1 MLYWISREPCFNLV
15 IIIVVVLPLR
25 EQFFFLQKIDLLIVI
40 AIEDD
45 DISYFFKI
53 EIDGKREHTELLIYQ
68 KKRKGLVLRASHVI
82 T

>member
-1 MLYWISREPCFNLV
+1 
-15 IIIVVVLPLR
+15 
-25 EQFFFLQKIDLLIVI
+25 LQKIDVLIVI

-45 DISYFFKI
+45 YISYLFKI